1 MKFHEPEVVILGE
14 ARSLIQETGFPG
26 DEEGPV
32 GARTRNVWAVY
43 VSEEE

>member
-1 MKFHEPEVVILGE
+1 MNFHEPEVVELGE

>member
-1 MKFHEPEVVILGE
+1 MKFHEPEVVELGD

-26 DEEGPV
+26 DDEGPV
-32 GARTRNVWAVY
+32 GLRTRNPLAVY